1 MKKLFTIG
9 HSTRAEDEFLNLLL
23 HYEITHVV
31 DVRTIPKSKRYP
43 WFKKEH
49 LESKLLK
56 YNIIYWHM
64 PGLGGFRK
72 PKANSINMYW
82 KNEGFRGFADYMQTE
97 DFELN
102 LKKLNK
108 LLIRGNRVTIM
119 CAEALPWR
127 CHRFL
132 ISDAEV
138 VNKIEVVHI
147 FTTHK
152 TQEHKLSPYARI
164 ATETKRL
171 TYPDLL
177 DALD

>member
-1 MKKLFTIG
+1 MKTLFTIG
-9 HSTRAEDEFLNLLL
+9 HSTRTEDEFVNLLL
-23 HYEITHVV
+23 HYEITHVI
-31 DVRTIPKSKRYP
+31 DVRSIPKSKRYP
-43 WFKKEH
+43 WFKQEH
-49 LESKLLK
+49 LQSELLK
-56 YNIIYWHM
+56 HNITYLHM

-72 PKANSINMYW
+72 PKVNSINTYW
-82 KNEGFRGFADYMQTE
+82 KNKGFRGFADYMQTE

-108 LLIRGNRVTIM
+108 LLTGDNRVTIM

-138 VNKIEVVHI
+138 ANKIKVVHI

-152 TQEHKLSPYARI
+152 TEKHKLSPYAKI
-164 ATETKRL
+164 TIDTKRL
-171 TYPDLL
+171 SYPDLL
-177 DALD
+177 EP